1 MYILSVCVCVISFK
15 IYFNLNITRVPCGD
29 SRCIIR
35 TCNSLGGPDPACI
48 FQDLPANVCT
58 FREMLVP
65 TRAIRYHRFI
75 RSPISSHLRI
85 FYGHSRPK
93 RARPA
98 DLASTR
104 RCRWKGLGSGSRTR
118 FCVQGESPTTRSFR
132 TLLLLN
138 AHEKY
143 PRNFFPRD
151 IYESPVSRARVQ
163 SINPSLHFI
172 AYNSNR
178 KSRSTLLLKPR
189 ARTRFISEYSKRVA
203 FFYRIIIA
211 TFCEYKWQSHKSYF
225 SHLFFNK
232 CRINCRIN

>member
-1 MYILSVCVCVISFK
+1 MYMRVYVCVSFK
-15 IYFNLNITRVPCGD
+15 IYFNLHIMSCGD

-35 TCNSLGGPDPACI
+35 TRLEVRIRRAFSRI
-48 FQDLPANVCT
+48 SQRM
-58 FREMLVP
+58 FREMLVS
-65 TRAIRYHRFI
+65 TRAIRYLRFI

-85 FYGHSRPK
+85 FYNHSRPK

-138 AHEKY
+138 AREKY

-151 IYESPVSRARVQ
+151 IREPRLCRARVQ

-178 KSRSTLLLKPR
+178 KSCSTLLLKPR
-189 ARTRFISEYSKRVA
+189 ARTRFISECSK
-203 FFYRIIIA
+203 
-211 TFCEYKWQSHKSYF
+211 
-225 SHLFFNK
+225 LFLSNN
-232 CRINCRIN
+232 NCNFHVNNFI